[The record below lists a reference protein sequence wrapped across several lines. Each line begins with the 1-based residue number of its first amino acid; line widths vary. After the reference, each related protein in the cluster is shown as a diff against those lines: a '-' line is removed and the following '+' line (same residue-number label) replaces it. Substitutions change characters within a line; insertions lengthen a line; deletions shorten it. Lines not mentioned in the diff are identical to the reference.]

1 MDSLAKLLTLGEA
14 AELLRVPK
22 SWIYQRTRKRGVEK
36 IPYSKFGKYIR
47 FEEEA
52 LRDYI
57 KHHRIGNGPS
67 LDNQPIIRTARK
79 SGRANGRRR

>member
-1 MDSLAKLLTLGEA
+1 MESLVKLLTLGEA

-57 KHHRIGNGPS
+57 KHHRIGQS
-67 LDNQPIIRTARK
+67 LDNRYKITAARK